1 MGYFFKE
8 LSILVNFLHLQF
20 TLRTLVSVYGRE
32 QETTRQFVR
41 HVCICETVAD
51 WLNRGSSDGTVGLA
65 LIPPFTT
72 RACRAHAACCRLL
85 RRRV

>member
-51 WLNRGSSDGTVGLA
+51 
-65 LIPPFTT
+65 
-72 RACRAHAACCRLL
+72 
-85 RRRV
+85 